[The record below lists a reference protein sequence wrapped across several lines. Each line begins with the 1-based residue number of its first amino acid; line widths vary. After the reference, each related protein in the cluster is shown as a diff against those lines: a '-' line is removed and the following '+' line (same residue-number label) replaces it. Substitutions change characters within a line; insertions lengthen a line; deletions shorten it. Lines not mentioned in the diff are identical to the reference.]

1 MARGKGD
8 PFDTKK
14 MKSMPKQMV
23 GPGPRTGI
31 PPVAPVAPG
40 MGPPP
45 GTRRATTSPLKMK
58 GRPLSAFMPSPK
70 SKRGK
75 KGQKRLAV

>member
-1 MARGKGD
+1 MAKGD
-8 PFDTKK
+8 PFDKRLGK
-14 MKSMPKQMV
+14 LSKMV

-31 PPVAPVAPG
+31 PPVAPMAPG

-45 GTRRATTSPLKMK
+45 GTRRAAMSPLKMR

-70 SKRGK
+70 KSKRGK
-75 KGQKRLAV
+75 KGQKRFAV

>member
-1 MARGKGD
+1 MAKGD
-8 PFDTKK
+8 PFDKRLG
-14 MKSMPKQMV
+14 KSSKMV

-31 PPVAPVAPG
+31 PPMAPTTPG

-45 GTRRATTSPLKMK
+45 GTRRATVGPSPLKMK

-70 SKRGK
+70 KLKRGK
-75 KGQKRLAV
+75 KGQKRLAI